1 MAKKEKIEM
10 TRNEAVESLDRQ
22 ICLQQAKLDFMAND
36 KDIGVNSQKY
46 HDAMADMVKLCEARA
61 KLADSETNYLKDG
74 KERKIKVN
82 PNTIIAGAFGLAQI
96 GVLAWMEREHV
107 LPKCVTRCIDSA
119 KEIFKKGE

>member
-22 ICLQQAKLDFMAND
+22 ICQQQAKLSFMAND
-36 KDIGVNSQKY
+36 KDVGVNSQKY
-46 HDAMADMVKLCEARA
+46 HDAMADMAKLCEARA